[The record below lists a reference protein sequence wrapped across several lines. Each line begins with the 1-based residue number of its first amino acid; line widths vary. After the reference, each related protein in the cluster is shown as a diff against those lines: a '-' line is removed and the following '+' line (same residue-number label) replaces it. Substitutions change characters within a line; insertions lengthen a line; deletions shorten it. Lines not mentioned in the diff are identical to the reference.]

1 MIQRIQTIFFLVAA
15 LCLLGL
21 LFVPFWQY
29 SAGGD
34 TQLLNAQ
41 SVQNHSSQQ
50 EMTQMSFT
58 EDPLH
63 TGFFALTLFIPLLL
77 LIIIFLYK
85 NRSRQIGLGYVAL
98 ILTLITIVVMVFFS
112 RQGPYDTT
120 ITGEG
125 SVQLGLALPM
135 VAVVLIWLGIK
146 RVQADEDLVKS
157 VDRIR

>member
-1 MIQRIQTIFFLVAA
+1 MIQRIQTLFFLVAA

-29 SAGGD
+29 SSAD
-34 TQLLNAQ
+34 D
-41 SVQNHSSQQ
+41 SQYLQ
-50 EMTQMSFT
+50 ALSIQTISGEEAPKLTSFT
-58 EDPLH
+58 ETPLH
-63 TGFFALTLFIPLLL
+63 LGFFALVVAIPFLLL
-77 LIIIFLYK
+77 VTIFLYN
-85 NRSRQIGLGYVAL
+85 NRPRQIGIGYAAL

-125 SVQLGLALPM
+125 NVQFGLALPM

-146 RVQADEDLVKS
+146 RVQADDELVKS